1 MDIRDNFITNVYQEE
16 VYFVSVARC
25 LDSSVGMLYYG
36 NRDDKA
42 LKKWQLKPY
51 FCVRFLLLKCNHFD
65 DNLGMVE

>member
-36 NRDDKA
+36 NRDNKA
-42 LKKWQLKPY
+42 FKEMATQTI
-51 FCVRFLLLKCNHFD
+51 FLCEFLFLKCNHFN

>member
-1 MDIRDNFITNVYQEE
+1 MVTKISTYLTLFMDIRDNFIANVYQEE

-25 LDSSVGMLYYG
+25 LDSSVAMLYYG

-51 FCVRFLLLKCNHFD
+51 FCVF
-65 DNLGMVE
+65 V